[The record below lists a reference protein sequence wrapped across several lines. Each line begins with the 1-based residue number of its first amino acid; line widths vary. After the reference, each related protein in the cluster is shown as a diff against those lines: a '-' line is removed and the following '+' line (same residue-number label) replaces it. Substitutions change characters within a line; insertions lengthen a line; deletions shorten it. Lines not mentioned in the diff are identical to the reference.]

1 MRLQRGAA
9 RAVLIPYV
17 MSRLIVVATLV
28 VTRHVL
34 TTLHVGPDLRRQA
47 TLLGWDAGWYRDIAH
62 SGYSSVAREGLR
74 FFPLFPLLGRAFT
87 YLPGVDAP
95 KAIVFV
101 ANLFALLLGFAV
113 YALTR
118 HERPDDEGVAR
129 RAVWLVYLLP
139 SAYVLVMGYSEA
151 LFMTAATVALL
162 TTRTRQW
169 WIAAAAGLVA
179 GLTRPVGVLLVVPAV
194 IEALRTRDKTAA
206 AAIVA
211 PAAGALAYLA
221 WAEHLTHQFFYPLR
235 VQEDPTRRG
244 GFVDPFRAVGHATRQ
259 LFHGDHVS
267 AGVHVVTAVL
277 LAALLIVLYRRWPLS
292 FAVYATVALVVS
304 LCSENLDSL
313 ERYGLATVPFVLAI
327 ADLTDNAER
336 ERIALV
342 LTSAALV
349 AASVLAFTG
358 VIVP

>member
-1 MRLQRGAA
+1 VRLQHGAA

-34 TTLHVGPDLRRQA
+34 TTVQAAPNLRQQA
-47 TLLGWDAGWYRDIAH
+47 TLLGWDAGWYRDLAH
-62 SGYSSVAREGLR
+62 GGYSSVPREGLR

-95 KAIVFV
+95 KAVVFV

-113 YALTR
+113 YALAR
-118 HERPDDEGVAR
+118 HERPNDASVAR

-151 LFMTAATVALL
+151 LFMTATTVMLL
-162 TTRTRQW
+162 TLRTRHW
-169 WIAAAAGLVA
+169 WIAAAAGLAA
-179 GLTRPVGVLLVVPAV
+179 GLTRPVGVLLAVPAL
-194 IEALRTRDKTAA
+194 IEAVRTRDKPAVAA
-206 AAIVA
+206 VVA
-211 PAAGALAYLA
+211 PVAGTFAYLA
-221 WAEHLTHQFFYPLR
+221 WAEHLTHSFFYPLR
-235 VQEDPTRRG
+235 VQEDPLRRG
-244 GFVDPFRAVGHATRQ
+244 GFVDPFRAVGHATREM
-259 LFHGDHVS
+259 FHGDHVS
-267 AGVHVVTAVL
+267 AGVHVVSAVL
-277 LAALLIVLYRRWPLS
+277 LAGLLIVLYRRWPLS
-292 FAVYATVALVVS
+292 FAVYATVALAVS

-327 ADLTDNAER
+327 ADLTADAER
-336 ERIALV
+336 ERIVLV

-358 VIVP
+358 AIVP